1 MISAEFQ
8 AGRALPVL
16 ASLLDSKLA
25 SKAANAAA
33 KSYKTDVLGY
43 VRGGAAFMARQ
54 GGPLEKSI
62 RWAAEGPGA
71 KVYTRAK
78 HAAIMEGGSRPH
90 AIGPKGRRKRKTIRF
105 DSGAA
110 GGRLFRKLVQHPGT
124 QPMPFFFADMSA
136 RQGRIADAVAGIL
149 AGKLAGA
156 K

>member
-1 MISAEFQ
+1 MITADFK

-16 ASLLDSKLA
+16 ESLLDAKLA

-33 KSYKTDVLGY
+33 RSYKSDVLGY

-62 RWAAEGPGA
+62 KWAADGPGS
-71 KVYTRAK
+71 KVYTKAR

-90 AIGPKGRRKRKTIRF
+90 TIGPKGRRKRKVIRF

-110 GGRLFRKLVQHPGT
+110 GGRLFRRLVQHPGT
-124 QPMPFFFADMSA
+124 QAMPFFFADMSA
-136 RQGRIADAVAGIL
+136 REGRIGAAVAGIL